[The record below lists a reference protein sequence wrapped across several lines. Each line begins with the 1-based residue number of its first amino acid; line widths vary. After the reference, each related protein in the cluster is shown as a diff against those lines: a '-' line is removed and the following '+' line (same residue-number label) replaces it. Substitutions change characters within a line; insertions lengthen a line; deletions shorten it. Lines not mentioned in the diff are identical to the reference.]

1 MDSEHFDR
9 LSITLAS
16 VDTRRALLRLL
27 LTLPLSAGL
36 AGWPQEASGH
46 GHGTSPLGGE
56 GRRRRRKGKR
66 KRNKRKG
73 KGQPALTPRDDLQA
87 AIDQAAPGATLVL
100 RPGTWAVAR
109 TLVIAKNL
117 TLAGAGAGQSL
128 LDGGK
133 AVRVLQIA
141 PGTTVTVQ
149 DLTITQGHAA
159 EGGGIFNA
167 GILTLLRT
175 SLVSNLAGTGG
186 ALFNAGTATLG
197 PGTTVVGNT
206 AIGAGS
212 GQSGAGGGVFNGGAL
227 AALLL
232 AAGGAVAAAII
243 AANSAESGGGIF
255 NDGGTVTLNAGNV
268 TGNTA
273 NEGAGI
279 FSAGGTVL
287 AAAGSRVTGNT
298 ASTAGGGIFVT
309 STADGVTLARADRVT
324 SPAAVVSLAS
334 DDLVTSNTPNNCF
347 PVHTIPYC
355 IDGAYR

>member
-206 AIGAGS
+206 AVSAFSGLSGAQLTTAAVS
-212 GQSGAGGGVFNGGAL
+212 DGAGGGVFNSGAL

-243 AANSAESGGGIF
+243 AANTAESGGGIHNDGGTVTLDAGSSVKENTASEGAGIF
-255 NDGGTVTLNAGNV
+255 NDGGTVTGK
-268 TGNTA
+268 
-273 NEGAGI
+273 
-279 FSAGGTVL
+279 
-287 AAAGSRVTGNT
+287 AGSSVTENT
-298 ASTAGGGIFVT
+298 ASSSGGGIYDKT
-309 STADGVTLARADRVT
+309 YANGVTLAGDAIVT
-324 SPAAVVSLAS
+324 Y
-334 DDLVTSNTPNNCF
+334 NTPNNCF
-347 PVHTIPYC
+347 PVSTIPYC
-355 IDGAYR
+355 Y